1 MTDHKPKRITRA
13 ELEKII
19 NFYSE
24 VITVMFNTQLPS
36 IKKAIFDQSIE
47 QTMRYNKTY
56 LGK

>member
-19 NFYSE
+19 TFYSE
-24 VITVMFNTQLPS
+24 VITVMFNAQLPS